1 MTATTATGPGF
12 ADAFRDIDASKPD
25 YDRIRD
31 IAASLVPFGNHAG
44 VRVTGLGPDQAVV
57 EIPDEPHLYNHVG
70 TVHAGA
76 LFLAAD
82 IAGAA
87 AFVGALAT
95 SLDRLRW
102 FVLRDARISFRKPAT
117 GRVTVVA
124 TVDER
129 AMRAVLAATG
139 DQRFD
144 VDGKALLYTG
154 DGTLVG
160 KMSLE
165 YACEVSAPPAAGASR
180 TAP

>member
-1 MTATTATGPGF
+1 MTTTTGTDLGF
-12 ADAFRDIDASKPD
+12 ADAFGDIDPNQPD
-25 YDRIRD
+25 YERMRE

-44 VRVTGLGPDQAVV
+44 VRVTALGPEEAVV
-57 EIPDEPHLYNHVG
+57 EIPDEPHLRNHVD

-87 AFVGALAT
+87 AFLGAAAPKLR
-95 SLDRLRW
+95 SLRW
-102 FVLRDARISFRKPAT
+102 FVLKDARTSFRKPAT
-117 GRVTVVA
+117 GLIRVVG

-144 VDGKALLYTG
+144 VDGKALIYNAA
-154 DGTLVG
+154 GTLIG
-160 KMSLE
+160 KASFE
-165 YACEVSAPPAAGASR
+165 YVCDVAGQE
-180 TAP
+180 PG

>member
-1 MTATTATGPGF
+1 MTETIASDPRF
-12 ADAFRDIDASKPD
+12 ADAFREIDQDQPD

-31 IAASLVPFGNHAG
+31 IAATVVPFGNHAG
-44 VRVTGLGPDQAVV
+44 VQVTKIGPDEAVV
-57 EIPDEPHLYNHVG
+57 EIPDEPYLRNHLN

-87 AFVGALAT
+87 AFLGAVAT
-95 SLDRLRW
+95 KMSTVRW
-102 FVLRDARISFRKPAT
+102 FVLRDARTSFRKPAT
-117 GRVTVVA
+117 GRIRVVG

-129 AMRAVLAATG
+129 AIRAVLAATG

-144 VDGKALLYTG
+144 VDGKALLYTA

-160 KMSLE
+160 KMSFE
-165 YACEVSAPPAAGASR
+165 YVCDIAGRES
-180 TAP
+180 

>member
-1 MTATTATGPGF
+1 MTTTIATGPGF
-12 ADAFRDIDASKPD
+12 ADAFRGIEPGQPD

-31 IAASLVPFGNHAG
+31 IAATLVPFGSHAG
-44 VRVTGLGPDQAVV
+44 VLVTELGPDQAVV
-57 EIPDEPHLYNHVG
+57 EIPDEPHLRNHQD

-87 AFVGALAT
+87 AFLGAAAT
-95 SLDRLRW
+95 KLGSIRW
-102 FVLRDARISFRKPAT
+102 FVLREARTSFRKPAA
-117 GRVTVVA
+117 GRIRVVG

-129 AMRAVLAATG
+129 AMRAVLAATS

-144 VDGKALLYTG
+144 VDGKALLYNP

-160 KMSLE
+160 KVSFE
-165 YACEVSAPPAAGASR
+165 YVCDVAGPPARQES
-180 TAP
+180 